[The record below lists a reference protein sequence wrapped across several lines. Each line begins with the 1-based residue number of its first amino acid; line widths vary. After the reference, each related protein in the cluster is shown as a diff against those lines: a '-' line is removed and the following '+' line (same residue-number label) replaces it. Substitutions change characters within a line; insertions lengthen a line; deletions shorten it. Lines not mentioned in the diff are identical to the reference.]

1 MMKQENIRNIAI
13 IAHVDHGKTT
23 IVDQLFKQSGLFR
36 DNQEV
41 AERLMDSIDLEK
53 ERGITIASKN
63 GGFTYKD
70 HLINIIDTPGH
81 ADFGGQVER
90 VLCMA
95 DAAVLLVDAAEGP
108 MPQTYFVLK
117 KALAKSLPILVVINK
132 IDKPAAR
139 CDWVMDQ
146 VFDVL
151 VQLNAPDETLD
162 FPVIYASARDGISKN
177 ELEDDNDNMIPLL
190 DKVIEFV
197 PPPKGDNDGPVQV
210 LVSSLSYSSFFG
222 RMAIGKLTNGSLKPN
237 QEVALSKLNGDLIKG
252 RVTKLYRFTANNQ
265 VETDYAQCGDIVAIG
280 GLTDITVGET
290 ITDPAN
296 PIPLPALEFDPP
308 TLSMTFMANNSP
320 FSGKEGDF
328 VTSNQLRDRLHLEI
342 LSDTALKV
350 EDLAGDIG
358 FKVSGRGE
366 LHLSILIET
375 LRREGY
381 EFQVS
386 RPQVIIKEEN
396 GVKEEPYEELTIEV
410 DESSQGKVIEA
421 LGFRKGELL
430 NMEQDQGLVK
440 LTYKIPTRGLLGFR
454 SEFMTA
460 TKGMGVMNYIFDGY
474 GPYVGP
480 LKTRKNGVLVS
491 KETAPTIAFS
501 LFNLQ
506 ERGKLFLGPGE
517 NVYEGQIIG
526 ENAREDDMVVNPAK
540 GKKLTNVRASGSD
553 DSIKLTPP
561 TLLSLEQCLSFITDT
576 ELIECTPKAIRM
588 RKKILSESERKRSK
602 EL

>member
-1 MMKQENIRNIAI
+1 MIKQENIRNIAI

-162 FPVIYASARDGISKN
+162 FPVIYASARDGISKH

-237 QEVALSKLNGDLIKG
+237 QEVALSKLNGDLVKG

-328 VTSNQLRDRLHLEI
+328 VMFRANSGTR
-342 LSDTALKV
+342 
-350 EDLAGDIG
+350 
-358 FKVSGRGE
+358 FKVAG
-366 LHLSILIET
+366 
-375 LRREGY
+375 
-381 EFQVS
+381 
-386 RPQVIIKEEN
+386 KE
-396 GVKEEPYEELTIEV
+396 Y
-410 DESSQGKVIEA
+410 
-421 LGFRKGELL
+421 RLL
-430 NMEQDQGLVK
+430 N
-440 LTYKIPTRGLLGFR
+440 
-454 SEFMTA
+454 
-460 TKGMGVMNYIFDGY
+460 
-474 GPYVGP
+474 
-480 LKTRKNGVLVS
+480 
-491 KETAPTIAFS
+491 
-501 LFNLQ
+501 
-506 ERGKLFLGPGE
+506 
-517 NVYEGQIIG
+517 
-526 ENAREDDMVVNPAK
+526 
-540 GKKLTNVRASGSD
+540 D
-553 DSIKLTPP
+553 DSIEAVVADPRG
-561 TLLSLEQCLSFITDT
+561 ITR
-576 ELIECTPKAIRM
+576 A
-588 RKKILSESERKRSK
+588 
-602 EL
+602 

>member
-1 MMKQENIRNIAI
+1 MINQDKIRNIAI

-36 DNQEV
+36 ENQEV
-41 AERLMDSIDLEK
+41 SERLMDSIDLEK

-63 GGFTYKD
+63 GGFNYKD

-117 KALAKSLPILVVINK
+117 KALARDLPILVVINK

-151 VQLNAPDETLD
+151 VQLEAPDETLD
-162 FPVIYASARDGISKN
+162 FPVIYASARDGISKH

-190 DKVIEFV
+190 DKIIEFV
-197 PPPKGDNDGPVQV
+197 PPPKGDPNGPPQV

-222 RMAIGKLTNGSLKPN
+222 RMATGKLTNGSLKPN
-237 QEVALSKLNGDLIKG
+237 QDVVVSKLNGDLVKG
-252 RVTKLYRFTANNQ
+252 RITKLYRFTSNEQ
-265 VETDYAQCGDIVAIG
+265 IETDFAQCGDIVAIG

-290 ITDPAN
+290 ITDPTN
-296 PIPLPALEFDPP
+296 PMPLPAMEYDPP
-308 TLSMTFMANNSP
+308 TLAMTFMANDSP
-320 FSGKEGDF
+320 FSGKEGEF
-328 VTSNQLRDRLHLEI
+328 VTSNQLSDRLHHET

-350 EDLAGDIG
+350 ENLDGDIG

-366 LHLSILIET
+366 LHLSILIER

-396 GVKEEPYEELTIEV
+396 GIKTEPYEELTIEV
-410 DESSQGKVIEA
+410 SEEHQGKVIEA
-421 LGFRKGELL
+421 LGTRKGELK
-430 NMEQDQGLVK
+430 NMEQDKGLVT

-460 TKGMGVMNYIFDGY
+460 TKGMGIMNYIFDCY
-474 GPYVGP
+474 DAYVGP
-480 LKTRKNGVLVS
+480 IKTRKNGVLVS
-491 KETAPTIAFS
+491 KETCTTIAFA

-506 ERGKLFLGPGE
+506 DRGKLFLGPGVD
-517 NVYEGQIIG
+517 VYEGQIVG
-526 ENAREDDMVVNPAK
+526 ENAREDDIVVNPAK
-540 GKKLTNVRASGSD
+540 GKKLTNMRASGSD
-553 DSIKLTPP
+553 DTVKLVPHTE
-561 TLLSLEQCLSFITDT
+561 LSLEQCISYITDT
-576 ELIECTPKAIRM
+576 ELLECTPKAIRM
-588 RKKILSESERKRSK
+588 RKKLLSEGDRKRAK
-602 EL
+602 QL